1 MRRGRPHV
9 LDHDPLERSERR
21 KGLARRFC
29 LVEVPEEAGRRVD
42 EVRRSS
48 VVTAP
53 TLPGRQRGRH
63 GCPARSASPGMPV
76 GVAGSDARLSGTGT
90 GALVRWPKM
99 KAFRSFTVR
108 ARLPEPLAPLQE
120 LAFNLRWSWD
130 DRTRDV
136 FRWVD
141 PYLWDRTQH
150 DPVQVLSLV
159 ARERLEALAKDN
171 AFMSFLGEI
180 HADLRRY
187 MSVHRW
193 FQDRGALP

>member
-21 KGLARRFC
+21 KGFGPSFLLGRSARRGW
-29 LVEVPEEAGRRVD
+29 PPGGRGTK
-42 EVRRSS
+42 
-48 VVTAP
+48 VV
-53 TLPGRQRGRH
+53 GRH
-63 GCPARSASPGMPV
+63 RAHATGASERPARLCGPLRQPRYAGV
-76 GVAGSDARLSGTGT
+76 GCRLRGTGT

-130 DRTRDV
+130 DRTRDL

-141 PYLWDRTQH
+141 PQLWDRTQH
-150 DPVQVLSLV
+150 DPVQSCSSWPESGWK
-159 ARERLEALAKDN
+159 R
-171 AFMSFLGEI
+171 
-180 HADLRRY
+180 
-187 MSVHRW
+187 
-193 FQDRGALP
+193 